1 MAIRG
6 SDWHIRTWARVHASH
21 GTFFIGMHD
30 GEANAQRVYRSN
42 DSESHTV
49 EHLGT
54 FPNEG
59 LAMIACEQRIV
70 RGERSVKLYELTAEF
85 EQLRALAEDAE
96 PGDESLA
103 AAIEDVTTAI
113 EQKAAG
119 IGQVLAQLDADADAC
134 DVEIKR
140 LTAKKRRVA
149 TNAENLRAYVQHQM
163 VSRDIQAIK
172 GGTFSFALVQCP
184 PRVVVT
190 DEKLVPPEFI
200 RTKTERAVDKVAVL
214 AAYGKRGEGEIVP
227 GTEVVRGVRLQIK

>member
-1 MAIRG
+1 
-6 SDWHIRTWARVHASH
+6 
-21 GTFFIGMHD
+21 
-30 GEANAQRVYRSN
+30 
-42 DSESHTV
+42 
-49 EHLGT
+49 
-54 FPNEG
+54 
-59 LAMIACEQRIV
+59 
-70 RGERSVKLYELTAEF
+70 VKLYELTAEL

-96 PGDESLA
+96 PGDAALA
-103 AAIEDVTTAI
+103 AAIEDATAAI

-163 VSRDIQAIK
+163 VSRDIQSIK

-190 DEKLVPPEFI
+190 DAKLVPREFI
-200 RTKTERAVDKVAVL
+200 RTKTETSIDKVAVL
-214 AAYGKRGEGEIVP
+214 ATFSKSGEIVP
-227 GTEVVRGVRLQIK
+227 GTSVEKGVRLQIK